1 MDGERCDLKSATN
14 VSTGKTKTS
23 LRNGDIQM
31 LTSTYASNYPSSFA
45 SSIVTDGNHKTTTLL
60 NPIFLSFARN
70 NKLTP
75 RETQVMKVLVTEG
88 LRNDD
93 IAALLHISP
102 KTLKNHLACMM
113 KKTRTSSSRELQ
125 AKFFNYAMQALITSG

>member
-1 MDGERCDLKSATN
+1 MYS
-14 VSTGKTKTS
+14 
-23 LRNGDIQM
+23 
-31 LTSTYASNYPSSFA
+31 
-45 SSIVTDGNHKTTTLL
+45 SSIVTDGMHKSTAYL

-70 NKLTP
+70 HKLTP

-88 LRNDD
+88 MRNDE
-93 IAALLHISP
+93 IAAFLHISP

-125 AKFFNYAMQALITSG
+125 AKFFNYAMQTLITTA